1 MYVIATN
8 HEQNIL
14 NNSVHAR
21 CLSDNE
27 LTAMVWKILKK
38 NCIEILI
45 RRKPT
50 GEIVP
55 DTLQRALKTS

>member
-21 CLSDNE
+21 FLSDNE
-27 LTAMVWKILKK
+27 LKAMVWKILKK

-45 RRKPT
+45 RRNPT

-55 DTLQRALKTS
+55 DTLQRDLQTS